1 MTDKRISCSA
11 AVEGQVFHCPAKLMI
26 GRQKNELIYGGTI
39 KWGGR
44 PVSDAIKE
52 TDESMSGQIGVYVDR
67 LLPKCQPEQ
76 LSLIHQNNR
85 TVIGIRDSNMYFK
98 LAVSQDNK
106 AVIFA
111 FQIKQKPDTES
122 DVSAL
127 LMALEKVA
135 GFFGI
140 QEFLFYAQTGRRWM
154 LPELAPGKVEAAD
167 VPREVKDCS
176 FLVYTRLV
184 MDGDNVFMKTVRT
197 LFGMNETELFVG
209 MGAKGA
215 AAMLTIPGFKNDIME
230 SKNLYMMV
238 QMGKKMSFLL
248 KGSFIFNYVP
258 QMRFQVD
265 CEVGMDAFE
274 IEALAHVE
282 KPVPL
287 FGPFSIGDTCLMIR
301 VSEGFSFGMYTSLY
315 IRKIQIFGALILK
328 IRGELVT
335 PELLSAAV
343 SDLSIPILLDNLL
356 GEHINGIEALDF
368 IKILGLP
375 FQNAGSFS
383 REVVEQKNLPAIV
396 EQFNSRVNN
405 PSLNL
410 ELSQVQLTPFGD
422 GADLADLKRMRHYY
436 IKSSGELQLAAQFY
450 YSSINTRLG
459 NYSVERGLFIC
470 GVIEIFG
477 KRIEVLFSYRESEG
491 ILGYAKIQ
499 EMDLGFIRIG
509 PSQVGGRSSDT
520 LPVAQDSVL
529 SQFINPEQAG
539 LVFFLSAGKRNI
551 SFYLDGN
558 VNVLRLFEVDARIIF
573 CQGLISVDLC
583 TTWLGILQIS
593 LHLKVNYGS
602 FSSGSFEFS
611 LTIDTSKLTE
621 KLQSVTR
628 SIEAAIGRLRQRI
641 DNANREIDRAQN
653 HVNELY
659 GKIHDL
665 DRRIQ
670 NCRND
675 IRNASWW
682 KKAFVAIAKGIE
694 IGAYEVAKAGVY
706 AAIGVATAA
715 LEVAKGLVN
724 IGGILGEGVL
734 RAVNGVVQGAMS
746 LFYLNYIRL
755 TAKANSAE
763 QYFMA
768 EIDFVALG
776 TTYHFTGQ
784 IGKEA
789 LKKSPEGALSQKI
802 QDQIQPDLNRIE
814 QAATRSNWRKYR
826 YEKEPVSRHCR
837 RLDGARQ
844 HIAASIE
851 MMQSMQNTYVEQF
864 ETPMEEFDAMNVSLT
879 DALGHVENVLC
890 TGVRA
895 ADVPGLEEPMDVLR
909 QHIEEKSGS
918 FRDRELSKAKELMDQ
933 YDEAKILYDKVAENL
948 EGMRDHRKMMEEH
961 ADMMKEKTSACG
973 AVVINGSGG
982 DPEIVLEQVQE
993 QLYQC
998 FPVDRSGADFINLS
1012 REPLIQECFQQA
1024 EQRIG
1029 MEPSDKIQRMRKRSR
1044 KGKYEARL

>member
-1 MTDKRISCSA
+1 MTDERISCSV
-11 AVEGQVFHCPAKLMI
+11 AVEGQVLHCPAKLMI
-26 GRQKNELIYGGTI
+26 GRQNNELIYGGTI
-39 KWGGR
+39 EWGGR
-44 PVSDAIKE
+44 PVSDAIEE
-52 TDESMSGQIGVYVDR
+52 TDEGMAGQIGVYADS
-67 LLPKCQPEQ
+67 LLPKCLPEQ
-76 LSLIHQNNR
+76 LSVIHQKNL
-85 TVIGIRDSNMYFK
+85 TVIGIRASAMFFK
-98 LAVSQDNK
+98 LALSQDNK
-106 AVIFA
+106 AVLFA
-111 FQIKQKPDTES
+111 FQMKQKPETDP
-122 DVSAL
+122 DVSSL

-140 QEFLFYAQTGRRWM
+140 QEFLFYAQTGHRWM
-154 LPELAPGKVEAAD
+154 LPELAPGSVQAAD

-176 FLVYTRLV
+176 FLVYARLA
-184 MDGDNVFMKTVRT
+184 MDGDSVFMRTART
-197 LFGMNETELFVG
+197 LFGMKETELFVG
-209 MGAKGA
+209 MGQEGV
-215 AAMLTIPGFKNDIME
+215 AAMLTIPGFKNKIME

-238 QMGKKMSFLL
+238 KMGKRMSFLL
-248 KGSFIFNYVP
+248 KGSFIFTYVP
-258 QMRFQVD
+258 EMRFQVD
-265 CEVGMDAFE
+265 CEVGVDAFE
-274 IEALAHVE
+274 IEAQAHVK

-301 VSEGFSFGMYTSLY
+301 CSEGFSFGMYTSLY

-383 REVVEQKNLPAIV
+383 KEVVEQKNLPAIV

-422 GADLADLKRMRHYY
+422 EADLTDLKRMRHYY
-436 IKSSGELQLAAQFY
+436 IKKSGELQLAAQFY
-450 YSSINTRLG
+450 YSSINTRIG

-509 PSQVGGRSSDT
+509 PSKAGRRSSDT
-520 LPVAQDSVL
+520 LPIATDSVL

-539 LVFFLSAGKRNI
+539 LVFFLSAGKKNI

-602 FSSGSFEFS
+602 FSSGNFEFS
-611 LTIDTSKLTE
+611 LMIDTSKLTE

-641 DNANREIDRAQN
+641 DNANREIDRAQA

-665 DRRIQ
+665 DVRIQ

-715 LEVAKGLVN
+715 LQVAKGLVN
-724 IGGILGEGVL
+724 LGGILGEGVL
-734 RAVNGVVQGAMS
+734 RAVKGVIQGAMS
-746 LFYLNYIRL
+746 LFYLNYIKL
-755 TAKANSAE
+755 TAKANTSE
-763 QYFMA
+763 RYFKA

-789 LKKSPEGALSQKI
+789 LKASPEGVLSQSI
-802 QDQIQPDLNRIE
+802 QEKIQPDLDRIE
-814 QAATRSNWRKYR
+814 QAAARSNWRKYR
-826 YEKEPVSRHCR
+826 YEKEPVSRHCH
-837 RLDGARQ
+837 RLDGARK
-844 HIAASIE
+844 HMAASIE

-864 ETPMEEFDAMNVSLT
+864 ETPMEEFDEMNVSLT
-879 DALGHVENVLC
+879 EALGHVENVLC
-890 TGVRA
+890 TGIRA
-895 ADVPGLEEPMDVLR
+895 GDVPGLEEPMEALR
-909 QHIEEKSGS
+909 QQIGEKSGS
-918 FRDRELSKAKELMDQ
+918 FRDGELSKAKELMGQ

-948 EGMRDHRKMMEEH
+948 EEMRGHQKSMMEH
-961 ADMMKEKTSACG
+961 ADMMKEKTTG
-973 AVVINGSGG
+973 HGTVVVNGSGG
-982 DPEIVLEQVQE
+982 DPELVLEQVQE

-1012 REPLIQECFQQA
+1012 REPAIQEYFRQA
-1024 EQRIG
+1024 EQSIG
-1029 MEPSDKIQRMRKRSR
+1029 MEPSEKIQRMRKRSG
-1044 KGKYEARL
+1044 KGKYESRL

>member
-1 MTDKRISCSA
+1 MADGEISCSA
-11 AVEGQVFHCPAKLMI
+11 AVEGQVLHCPAKLMI
-26 GRQKNELIYGGTI
+26 GRQNNELIYGGTI
-39 KWGGR
+39 EWGGR
-44 PVSDAIKE
+44 PVSDVINE
-52 TDESMSGQIGVYVDR
+52 TDESMSGQIGVYADR
-67 LLPKCQPEQ
+67 LLPKCQPGQ
-76 LSLIHQNNR
+76 LSVIHQNNR
-85 TVIGIRDSNMYFK
+85 TVIGIRDSEMLFK
-98 LAVSQDNK
+98 LALYQDNK
-106 AVIFA
+106 AVLFA
-111 FQIKQKPDTES
+111 FQLKQKPETDP

-127 LMALEKVA
+127 ILALEKAA

-140 QEFLFYAQTGRRWM
+140 QEFLFYAQTGRQWM

-167 VPREVKDCS
+167 VPRAVKDCR
-176 FLVYTRLV
+176 FLVYAHIV
-184 MDGDNVFMKTVRT
+184 MGGDNVFMKTVRT
-197 LFGMNETELFVG
+197 LFGMKETELFVG
-209 MGAKGA
+209 VGAEGV
-215 AAMLTIPGFKNDIME
+215 AAMITIPGFKNDIME

-238 QMGKKMSFLL
+238 QMGKRMSFLL
-248 KGSFIFNYVP
+248 KGSFIFSYVP
-258 QMRFQVD
+258 EMRFQVD
-265 CEVGMDAFE
+265 CEAGVDGFG
-274 IEALAHVE
+274 IEAMAHVE

-301 VSEGFSFGMYTSLY
+301 VSEGISFGMYTSLY

-356 GEHINGIEALDF
+356 GEHIHGIEALDF

-383 REVVEQKNLPAIV
+383 KEVVEQKNLSAIV
-396 EQFNSRVNN
+396 EQFNCRVNN

-422 GADLADLKRMRHYY
+422 GADLTDLKRMRHYY
-436 IKSSGELQLAAQFY
+436 IKNSGELQLAAQFY
-450 YSSINTRLG
+450 YSSINTRIG

-477 KRIEVLFSYRESEG
+477 RRIEVLFSYREAEG

-509 PSQVGGRSSDT
+509 PSKAGRRSGDT
-520 LPVAQDSVL
+520 LPIARDSVL

-539 LVFFLSAGKRNI
+539 LVFFLSAGKKNI

-602 FSSGSFEFS
+602 FSSGNFEFS

-621 KLQSVTR
+621 KLKSVTR

-641 DNANREIDRAQN
+641 DNANREIDRAQA

-665 DRRIQ
+665 DVRIQ

-715 LEVAKGLVN
+715 LQVAKGLVN
-724 IGGILGEGVL
+724 LGGILGEGVL
-734 RAVNGVVQGAMS
+734 RAVKGVIQGAMS
-746 LFYLNYIRL
+746 LFYLNYIKL
-755 TAKANSAE
+755 TAKANTSE
-763 QYFMA
+763 RYFKA

-789 LKKSPEGALSQKI
+789 LKASPEGVLSQSI
-802 QDQIQPDLNRIE
+802 QEKIQPDLDRIE
-814 QAATRSNWRKYR
+814 QAAARSNWRKYR
-826 YEKEPVSRHCR
+826 YEKEPVSRHCH
-837 RLDGARQ
+837 RLDGARK
-844 HIAASIE
+844 HMAASIE

-864 ETPMEEFDAMNVSLT
+864 ETPMEEFDEMNVSLT

-895 ADVPGLEEPMDVLR
+895 GDVPGLEEPMEALR
-909 QHIEEKSGS
+909 QQIGEKSRS
-918 FRDRELSKAKELMDQ
+918 FRDGELSKAKELMGQ
-933 YDEAKILYDKVAENL
+933 YDEAKILYGKVAENL
-948 EGMRDHRKMMEEH
+948 EEMQGHQKSMMEH
-961 ADMMKEKTSACG
+961 VDMMKEKTTG
-973 AVVINGSGG
+973 HGTVVVNGTGG
-982 DPEIVLEQVQE
+982 DPGIVLEQVQE

-1012 REPLIQECFQQA
+1012 REPVIQEYFRQA
-1024 EQRIG
+1024 EQSLG
-1029 MEPSDKIQRMRKRSR
+1029 MEPSEKIQRMRKRSG
-1044 KGKYEARL
+1044 KGKYETRL